1 MEREKFIRV
10 INAQEKNNQKRLKQ
24 NFIELLDEEFVL
36 EEFFLR
42 YLEHLEKGEN
52 DHAQYRVL
60 LEMFK
65 HNGPPTKKL
74 KEFDISKQMQGQNMY
89 LHKHTYIEIDYV
101 YEGYCEYHI
110 ANENEVF
117 RLEEKQLCIVNQDV
131 VHGIDIPEENSIIIK
146 CMIPFRYIR
155 LEDFEEFSK
164 EHPVVQLL
172 EHSLKDIRTYA
183 SFVVYQV
190 KEPNYVEEL
199 FYNLFVEFLEKK
211 LDGGMELR
219 ICCPVC

>member
-1 MEREKFIRV
+1 M
-10 INAQEKNNQKRLKQ
+10 
-24 NFIELLDEEFVL
+24 
-36 EEFFLR
+36 
-42 YLEHLEKGEN
+42 
-52 DHAQYRVL
+52 
-60 LEMFK
+60 
-65 HNGPPTKKL
+65 
-74 KEFDISKQMQGQNMY
+74 
-89 LHKHTYIEIDYV
+89 
-101 YEGYCEYHI
+101 
-110 ANENEVF
+110 
-117 RLEEKQLCIVNQDV
+117 CIVNQDV